1 MADEDLGS
9 FFAEI
14 EKIEVEQ
21 PLINEVTNNTS
32 TISSISSSLTQ
43 APAQASQGIESKV
56 IYKQAKVAS
65 KPVVETHTSH
75 PVYTYEYPNLGV
87 NQTNNNPPAETNA
100 YSHYTKIN
108 PSSSSSFTSS
118 TYHSST
124 APPLPPGPIN
134 VAPPSAP
141 RTDKTYVRTGGGEIW
156 KDDSLNE
163 WPEGDFR
170 IFVGDLAKEVTT
182 EQLAKHFQ
190 HYKSFAKA
198 KVNDLRYCMNLRIL
212 HSYHT
217 IYIQVMRTKH
227 ENKARGFGFVSFL
240 DPMDCAKA
248 IREQNG
254 GYKE

>member
-21 PLINEVTNNTS
+21 PLVDEIINNTTSS
-32 TISSISSSLTQ
+32 TNVSSSLIQ
-43 APAQASQGIESKV
+43 NPAQTNQGVESKV

-75 PVYTYEYPNLGV
+75 PVYTYEYPNLGG

-100 YSHYTKIN
+100 YSHYTTIN

-118 TYHSST
+118 AYHSSV
-124 APPLPPGPIN
+124 APPPPPGPIN
-134 VAPPSAP
+134 VAPPTAP
-141 RTDKTYVRTGGGEIW
+141 RTNKTYVRTGGGEIW

-182 EQLAKHFQ
+182 EHLAKHFQ

-198 KVNDLRYCMNLRIL
+198 KVF
-212 HSYHT
+212 HT
-217 IYIQVMRTKH
+217 ICSIHILFKCMTLHYP
-227 ENKARGFGFVSFL
+227 AR
-240 DPMDCAKA
+240 
-248 IREQNG
+248 IYR
-254 GYKE
+254 